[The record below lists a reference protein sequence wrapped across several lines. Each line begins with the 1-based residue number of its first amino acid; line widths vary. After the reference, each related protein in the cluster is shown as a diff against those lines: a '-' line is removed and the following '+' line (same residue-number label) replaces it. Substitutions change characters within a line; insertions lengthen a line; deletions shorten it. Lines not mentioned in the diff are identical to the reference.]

1 MVAFEDSCSRLC
13 KVQLFNVCL
22 LFDKLKSVLTN
33 EHLDMYINVIS
44 VTSGYM
50 QQTSVHH

>member
-1 MVAFEDSCSRLC
+1 MVGFEDLCSGLC
-13 KVQLFNVCL
+13 KVQLFNFWL

-50 QQTSVHH
+50 